1 MRSIFCALITG
12 AAAIPSTCTF
22 TFDNQFDKVLVD
34 GIDATALVVGVFTDW
49 QSSKTLSFA
58 DSATDLTVCGSDLI
72 AIDRAAGAF
81 WCPDGDMT
89 ACAGF
94 ALSCSGGRWNG
105 VATDTTWLVTA
116 RGTDPSALVPD
127 ANSETLAVASTS
139 PFAWGAAGDKIW
151 SAAADEAACFTKVI
165 APDLP
170 NDWWVTHFAEG
181 KIPSGHNKVPPE
193 GYEPID
199 GAGPCRCR
207 GSGTNLD
214 SCGDTVNGDPAAGE
228 GTLCC
233 DGSPYTNPNPGAA
246 GLTSGANRFYIGD
259 APNGQI
265 CYKPIGPEDAPI
277 GSEDAAED
285 APIGSED
292 APIGS
297 EDAAEDAPIGSDNGN
312 NPSPRPTA
320 GPAPRPADSCT
331 AEEAARETA
340 EAALVSAQAERDAAE
355 AARELAEA
363 ALVSAQAE
371 RDAEESARLAAE
383 AALTVAKRE
392 RDAAMA
398 ARDTAETRATQCE
411 SGQTISTGA
420 IDVSWCLWQKEG
432 ESLTISTDLVTLDEY
447 TVDTKVVDYHDPTSQ
462 PWHPEY
468 VPHVPALKPI
478 AFLSATHPGDDL
490 SVGYWEPNSQMPV
503 SLTLTANKNLANIDA
518 LSSLTSIGG
527 SLTIS
532 NNPVLANLDGLRN
545 LREVARGN
553 ARGNVVIQDNPG
565 LTTLTLNNLREMGG
579 TSLTIKDNRAL
590 RTISFPSLTKLGFQG
605 VDGSYNGF
613 FYKREWTMNGG
624 GNFVIEGCSSLE
636 TISAPVL
643 RQIGHSLIIQDNGD
657 YALNEGSVFSLE
669 KIGAYVTR
677 AHYQSITKFT
687 EFGDQVEQGPL
698 YSYPPATCTG
708 LDFLGLSACPTCEQ
722 EWDLTACAQPGTL
735 CGVLVC
741 KGSSGSGNKSS
752 GGNVAASTSYIIVIV
767 ILAVLLFAS
776 LCYIIVKQRAERAA
790 PHSRKSMPTISEA

>member
-1 MRSIFCALITG
+1 M
-12 AAAIPSTCTF
+12 
-22 TFDNQFDKVLVD
+22 DKVLVD
-34 GIDATALVVGVFTDW
+34 GVDVTALVVGVLTDW

-72 AIDRAAGAF
+72 AIDRSAGEF

-94 ALSCSGGRWNG
+94 ALSCAGGRWDG

-165 APDLP
+165 APD
-170 NDWWVTHFAEG
+170 
-181 KIPSGHNKVPPE
+181 K
-193 GYEPID
+193 
-199 GAGPCRCR
+199 
-207 GSGTNLD
+207 
-214 SCGDTVNGDPAAGE
+214 
-228 GTLCC
+228 
-233 DGSPYTNPNPGAA
+233 
-246 GLTSGANRFYIGD
+246 
-259 APNGQI
+259 
-265 CYKPIGPEDAPI
+265 
-277 GSEDAAED
+277 
-285 APIGSED
+285 PIGSED

-297 EDAAEDAPIGSDNGN
+297 DNGSEDAPIGSDNGN

-320 GPAPRPADSCT
+320 GPAPRPADTCT

-340 EAALVSAQAERDAAE
+340 EAALVSAQAERDAAL
-355 AARELAEA
+355 ARA
-363 ALVSAQAE
+363 AQAE
-371 RDAEESARLAAE
+371 SEVDALVAQAAQAAQDGPAAVASSSE
-383 AALTVAKRE
+383 ASVDMGFCTYEMNDV
-392 RDAAMA
+392 
-398 ARDTAETRATQCE
+398 
-411 SGQTISTGA
+411 TISTPCADLDTHMTTGQVSA
-420 IDVSWCLWQKEG
+420 IQYNDRDGDLCRDRRGCG
-432 ESLTISTDLVTLDEY
+432 EKPPPGLEEEP
-447 TVDTKVVDYHDPTSQ
+447 TVPGSCTSG
-462 PWHPEY
+462 Y
-468 VPHVPALKPI
+468 GNAPI
-478 AFLSATHPGDDL
+478 AFLREASL
-490 SVGYWEPNSQMPV
+490 SMSLSGNS
-503 SLTLTANKNLANIDA
+503 LLASIDA
-518 LSSLTSIGG
+518 LTSLTSIGG

-545 LREVARGN
+545 LRKVARGYTN
-553 ARGNVVIQDNPG
+553 HVVIQDNPG
-565 LTTLTLNNLREMGG
+565 LTSLELSNLREIGG
-579 TSLTIKDNRAL
+579 TSLTIKGNTAL
-590 RTISFPSLTKLGFQG
+590 RTISFPSLTELGFQG
-605 VDGSYNGF
+605 WEVQVGDPSLLRSVDGA
-613 FYKREWTMNGG
+613 KQWTINGG

-677 AHYQSITKFT
+677 AHYQSIIYTVHGAT
-687 EFGDQVEQGPL
+687 CPEFYPECFSKQTDQGPL

-708 LDFLGLSACPTCEQ
+708 LGLDFFGLSGCPTCEQ
-722 EWDLTACAQPGTL
+722 EWDLTACAHTRNTL

-752 GGNVAASTSYIIVIV
+752 GGKVAASTSYIIVIV

-790 PHSRKSMPTISEA
+790 PHSRKSMPTIISSEA